1 MLFTTHSVVGAAA
14 GAATGDPY
22 LGFAAGV
29 LSHHVLDAIP
39 HFDQGTFYLERSG
52 PQYLGMT
59 QISNYRGGFSR
70 RDWAMLFIDW
80 AVAAAVFGAVF
91 WATPVS
97 RWELIVLGAF
107 GGLLPDVVD
116 SSPLWSKKLR
126 AAFGAVAAYHT
137 FHAFFHW
144 TVARKEFW
152 LGIATQAAL
161 LTVSLAYLLGY
172 LTKS

>member
-1 MLFTTHSVVGAAA
+1 MGAAV

-29 LSHHVLDAIP
+29 LSHHTLDAIP

-59 QISNYRGGFSR
+59 QVSNHRGGFSR
-70 RDWAMLFIDW
+70 RDWVMLFIDW
-80 AVAAAVFGAVF
+80 GIAAAVFGMVF

-107 GGLLPDVVD
+107 GGLLPDIVD

-126 AAFGAVAAYHT
+126 AHSGFVRAYHE
-137 FHAFFHW
+137 FHSFFHW
-144 TVARKEFW
+144 TVARKELW
-152 LGIATQAAL
+152 LGVATQAVL
-161 LTVSLAYLLGY
+161 LAASLAYLLGY
-172 LTKS
+172 LTES